1 MSQQEERRLQLTGG
15 STYIVSLPKWWINS
29 TGLRKGDVVML
40 IPQPG
45 GGLLVSPISG
55 AYKERRIGVLEAA
68 PLEEHDDV
76 VRKFLAMYLAG
87 YDAIEVRFKGEMV
100 ELRSYL
106 KGVIRRKLIGV
117 EVIEE
122 SQDSM
127 VARCLLRYS
136 ELPLKSIIERMRI
149 LSSLMMQDALRAII
163 EGDLSLAQDVAS
175 RDDDIDRL
183 YFLSI
188 RQLKAAISNPAVA
201 GEIGLRSLREALGY
215 RLISKSLERIADHAT
230 SMAQVSPLIGKFP
243 QQLSGELSEFGAIS
257 LNVVEDAVRALVS
270 MDERTALRAIS
281 LAQDVVKYEERL
293 TKEVFDL
300 GATAIVVAGIKL
312 MLESVRR
319 IAEYGSDIAEVV
331 INMISDRSME
341 EPSGNRFTPM

>member
-1 MSQQEERRLQLTGG
+1 MQQEERRLQLTGG
-15 STYIVSLPKWWINS
+15 STFIVSLPKWWINS
-29 TGLRKGDVVML
+29 VGLKKGDPVTL

-45 GGLLVSPISG
+45 GGLLISPSPG
-55 AYKERRIGVLEAA
+55 TPKERRTGLLEVL
-68 PLEEHDDV
+68 PLEERDDV

-87 YDAIEVRFKGEMV
+87 YDAIEVRFKGETV

-106 KGVIRRKLIGV
+106 KDVIRRKLIGV

-136 ELPLKSIIERMRI
+136 ELPLKSVIERMRV
-149 LSSLMMQDALRAII
+149 LSSLMMQDAIRAAID
-163 EGDLSLAQDVAS
+163 GDLALARDVES

-183 YFLSI
+183 YFLSV

-201 GEIGLRSLREALGY
+201 GEMGLSSLREALGY

-230 SMAQVSPLIGKFP
+230 GIAQVVPLIGKFP
-243 QQLSGELSEFGAIS
+243 DQLSGELSEFGSIS

-281 LAQDVVKYEERL
+281 ISQDVVRYEGKL
-293 TKEVFDL
+293 IKEVFDL
-300 GATAIVVAGIKL
+300 GLAAVASTGIRL
-312 MLESVRR
+312 LLESVRR

-331 INMISDRSME
+331 INMVYDRSTE
-341 EPSGNRFTPM
+341 E